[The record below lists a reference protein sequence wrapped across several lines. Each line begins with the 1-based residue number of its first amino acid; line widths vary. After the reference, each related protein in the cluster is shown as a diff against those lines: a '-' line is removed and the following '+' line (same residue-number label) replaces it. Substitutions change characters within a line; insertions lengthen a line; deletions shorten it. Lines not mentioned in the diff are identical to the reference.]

1 MTRNDIG
8 ALRTPILALA
18 VTLLVA
24 AGIVLY
30 SGALRDDARGILG
43 QREAQ
48 LQDARVRI
56 QNAEAEKE
64 TSTRYLAAYFE
75 LVRNGF
81 AGDEQRINWLDGL
94 RLANDQAP
102 TFGVEYD
109 IGAQRPYA
117 YAAEFGAAPLQLSE
131 SLMRLRLRL
140 LHEEDLGR
148 FLDLLARNAGGF
160 FTVDRCILRRSGF
173 AGATLDTPLQ
183 QNITAECELRWLTAR
198 LPEKK

>member
-1 MTRNDIG
+1 MTRNDLG

-18 VTLLVA
+18 VTLLLA
-24 AGIVLY
+24 AGVVHY
-30 SGALRDDARGILG
+30 SGALRDDARSVLR

-48 LQDARVRI
+48 LREARVRS

-64 TSTRYLAAYFE
+64 TIAHYLEAYLE
-75 LVRNGF
+75 LVRSGF
-81 AGDEQRINWLDGL
+81 ASDEQRINWLDGL

-109 IGAQRPYA
+109 ISAQRPYTH
-117 YAAEFGAAPLQLSE
+117 AAQFGGAGLQLSE

-148 FLDLLARNAGGF
+148 FLDVLARHAGGF
-160 FTVDRCILRRSGF
+160 FTVDHCVLRRVGLAEASTG
-173 AGATLDTPLQ
+173 TPLQ
-183 QNITAECELRWLTAR
+183 QNIASECELRWLTAR